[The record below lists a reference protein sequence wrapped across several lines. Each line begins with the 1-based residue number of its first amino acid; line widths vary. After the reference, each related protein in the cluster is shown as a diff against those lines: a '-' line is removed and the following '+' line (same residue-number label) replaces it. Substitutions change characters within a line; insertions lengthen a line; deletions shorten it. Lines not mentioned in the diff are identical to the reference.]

1 MNKTYILAESDSG
14 LVIID
19 QHAAEERV
27 NFERFMKQ
35 FKDGNLAVQKLIK
48 PALMEF
54 TILEANVIRENLDF
68 LKKMGYELDEYSEN
82 TFMLRTVPDVF
93 NKIYD
98 KNFMLELVEELEVS
112 SNELE
117 AVKEEKIASKA
128 CRKSVKA
135 GDVLNLIEMKALYD
149 KLGECEQ
156 PYNCPH
162 GRPSIINIPIS
173 ELEKKFK
180 RIA

>member
-1 MNKTYILAESDSG
+1 M
-14 LVIID
+14 
-19 QHAAEERV
+19 
-27 NFERFMKQ
+27 
-35 FKDGNLAVQKLIK
+35 
-48 PALMEF
+48 
-54 TILEANVIRENLDF
+54 
-68 LKKMGYELDEYSEN
+68 
-82 TFMLRTVPDVF
+82 
-93 NKIYD
+93 
-98 KNFMLELVEELEVS
+98 S

-117 AVKEEKIASKA
+117 TVKEEKIASKA

-135 GDVLNLIEMKALYD
+135 GDILNLLEMKALYD